1 MRQPL
6 NRALAALL
14 TLTLG
19 FVIYSQ
25 VVALGGAQALDN
37 EVRRA
42 FGGLWVPSLQLLFQ
56 GIAVLGGIEVTTV
69 VGAGLAVYLWRGGFR
84 DEALALLA
92 LPVGV
97 AVELVY
103 KRLLFHPMPILP
115 HPDGPSLSVL
125 LERGPLAAGNSYP
138 SGHMVRTV
146 VVYGLVAFVV
156 HRLSPPG
163 WFRRLAIPAAAVMIA
178 GMAFDRLYL
187 GVHWESDVVGG
198 LLVGGLAL
206 AAAVAWLDRPRVP
219 R

>member
-1 MRQPL
+1 MSTL
-6 NRALAALL
+6 NRALLALL
-14 TLTLG
+14 TLSLG

-25 VVALGGAQALDN
+25 VVALGEVQALDN

-42 FGGLWVPSLQLLFQ
+42 FLGLWVPSLQPLFQ

-84 DEALALLA
+84 DEARALLA
-92 LPVGV
+92 LPMVV

-103 KRLLFHPMPILP
+103 KRLLFHPQPTSP
-115 HPDGPSLSVL
+115 HPDGPSLSAL
-125 LERGPLAAGNSYP
+125 LTGGPLAGGNSYP
-138 SGHMVRTV
+138 SGHVVRTV

-156 HRLSPPG
+156 YRLSPPG

-178 GMAFDRLYL
+178 TMAFDRLYL